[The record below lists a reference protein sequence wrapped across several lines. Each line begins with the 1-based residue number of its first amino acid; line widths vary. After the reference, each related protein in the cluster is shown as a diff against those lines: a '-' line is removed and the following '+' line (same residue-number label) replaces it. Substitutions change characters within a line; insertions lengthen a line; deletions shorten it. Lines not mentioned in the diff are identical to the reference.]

1 MASGVTLDLSRPSDD
16 FRKKE
21 RLMIKTVSTDIHFHS
36 PRPRAMVLGS
46 AIAFMFIASAAVGD
60 VMDFNTTGSGSVGI
74 VGTLFEVPYFDN
86 SNTAPFDTR
95 LTPSWNGA
103 GPFDQSNQQQV
114 TLSGE
119 TLTATTR
126 LQLDAA
132 TTNGITTLEYRETES
147 LSYSGVDDDQA
158 IGWGYDRSIFINFTT
173 TGWTELDFTNISG
186 GLTNWSGAYLHQNSG
201 DGSLY
206 DIDYSTGSAVVFWEA
221 SIPSGYQMDSWTGA
235 GSNNLLLGAGTW
247 TLELNEQFHWQ
258 GSLNDSMNFDME
270 FSNFVIPGPGGIAA
284 ILGLAA
290 VRRRRR

>member
-46 AIAFMFIASAAVGD
+46 AIAFMFIAPAAVGD
-60 VMDFNTTGSGSVGI
+60 VISFNGSGSVGI
-74 VGTLFEVPYFDN
+74 VGTLYDPNDN

-103 GPFDQSNQQQV
+103 GPFDQSNQLQV

-147 LSYSGVDDDQA
+147 MSYSEVDPNEA
-158 IGWGYDRSIFINFTT
+158 IGFNYDRAVWINFTT

-186 GLTNWSGAYLHQNSG
+186 GLTNWQGAYLHQNSG

-221 SIPSGYQMDSWTGA
+221 SIPSGFQMDSWTGA

-247 TLELNEQFHWQ
+247 TLELNESITGQFTF
-258 GSLNDSMNFDME
+258 NDTMNFDME

>member
-1 MASGVTLDLSRPSDD
+1 
-16 FRKKE
+16 
-21 RLMIKTVSTDIHFHS
+21 
-36 PRPRAMVLGS
+36 MVLGS

-74 VGTLFEVPYFDN
+74 VGTLYDPNDN

-147 LSYSGVDDDQA
+147 MSYSEVDPNEA
-158 IGWGYDRSIFINFTT
+158 IGFNYDRAVWINFTT
-173 TGWTELDFTNISG
+173 TGWTELDLNSG
-186 GLTNWSGAYLHQNSG
+186 GG
-201 DGSLY
+201 LY
-206 DIDYSTGSAVVFWEA
+206 AIDYSSGSGVVFWAAPIPA
-221 SIPSGYQMDSWTGA
+221 SYSDLSLWA
-235 GSNNLLLGAGTW
+235 GSSHTLLLGAGSW
-247 TLELNEQFHWQ
+247 TIELNDQFNWQ
-258 GSLNDSMNFDME
+258 GSFNDTMNFDME
-270 FSNFVIPGPGGIAA
+270 FSNFVIPGPGGIAGLLGFAA
-284 ILGLAA
+284 I
-290 VRRRRR
+290 RRRRRR

>member
-46 AIAFMFIASAAVGD
+46 AIAFMFIAPAAVGD
-60 VMDFNTTGSGSVGI
+60 VISFNGSGSVGI
-74 VGTLFEVPYFDN
+74 VGTLYDPNDN

-147 LSYSGVDDDQA
+147 MSYSGVDPNQA
-158 IGWGYDRSIFINFTT
+158 IGFNYDKAVWINFTT
-173 TGWTELDFTNISG
+173 TGWTELDFTNLSG
-186 GLTNWSGAYLHQNSG
+186 GLTYDLSNASLYDNSG
-201 DGSLY
+201 GGLY
-206 DIDYSTGSAVVFWEA
+206 DIDYSSGSGVVFWAAPIPA
-221 SIPSGYQMDSWTGA
+221 SYSGLSLWA
-235 GSNNLLLGAGTW
+235 GSSHTLLLGAGSW
-247 TLELNEQFHWQ
+247 TIELNDQFNWHD
-258 GSLNDSMNFDME
+258 SFNDTMNFDME